1 MVVLGEVLSQLI
13 LNLKTLKFSVMLHLV
28 LFPLKLAVFEPIIPV
43 ASYLD
48 DKNN

>member
-1 MVVLGEVLSQLI
+1 MLGKVFSQLI
-13 LNLKTLKFSVMLHLV
+13 LNLKTLKFSVMLDLV
-28 LFPLKLAVFEPIIPV
+28 LSPLKLAVFEPIITV